1 MIKIKRKEDFM
12 QLNYKLW
19 LEEEQRLFGD
29 GPCHILELV
38 DQLGSLRQAAAEIN
52 MSYSQAWKLINKLEK
67 RLGFKLLD
75 KKIGGSSG
83 GGSELTEKGRF
94 LTKRFSAFR
103 KEAQSYL
110 KKLEEKYF
118 DQDFQQKLKENKV

>member
-1 MIKIKRKEDFM
+1 M

-19 LEEEQRLFGD
+19 LEEDERMFGD

-52 MSYSQAWKLINKLEK
+52 MSYSQAWKLIRKLEN

-75 KKIGGSSG
+75 KQAGGSQG
-83 GGSELTEKGRF
+83 GGSQLTYKGRII
-94 LTKRFSAFR
+94 TERFSEFR
-103 KEAQSYL
+103 KEAEKYL
-110 KKLEEKYF
+110 GQLEKKYFNKEFYKKLEL
-118 DQDFQQKLKENKV
+118 D